1 MDSAMMNLLLERRH
15 RGELKILPEEIEQ
28 VYSSPIL
35 DKFIEEFIFMNE
47 SLNGYNHYSRSDSD
61 ATMLLDIIEDIEVQ
75 FQLTW
80 DSTEKVYTFYTG
92 KPNSN
97 IFNGKVS
104 ANTFSLV
111 ICKAILMIRYSD

>member
-1 MDSAMMNLLLERRH
+1 MNDP
-15 RGELKILPEEIEQ
+15 LKG
-28 VYSSPIL
+28 YS
-35 DKFIEEFIFMNE
+35 
-47 SLNGYNHYSRSDSD
+47 HYSRSDSD
-61 ATMLLDIIEDIEVQ
+61 ATMLLELIEDIETQ

-80 DSTEKVYTFYTG
+80 DSTEKVYTFYIG
-92 KPNSN
+92 KPSSN